1 MRWSPRERGPVCF
14 WRSRSADGGLFLHVL
29 CKKFLRSFPGEVA
42 GFLAIARALVA
53 VEAVRRVWISVGFRL
68 WLLLLDL
75 VHDRHRNA
83 IILLAEMHLQRAFR
97 FLIGELADHAAVEG
111 DRGKKS
117 GDPAGGE
124 ECGRAAH
131 AEPDDAKRSHAF

>member
-29 CKKFLRSFPGEVA
+29 CKKFLRPFPGEVA

-53 VEAVRRVWISVGFRL
+53 VEAVRRVRISVGFRL
-68 WLLLLDL
+68 RLLLLDL

-83 IILLAEMHLQRAFR
+83 VILLAEMHLQRAFR
-97 FLIGELADHAAVEG
+97 FLIGELADHATVKG
-111 DRGKKS
+111 NRRGKS

-124 ECGRAAH
+124 ECSAAAH
-131 AEPDDAKRSHAF
+131 AEADAAERPRA